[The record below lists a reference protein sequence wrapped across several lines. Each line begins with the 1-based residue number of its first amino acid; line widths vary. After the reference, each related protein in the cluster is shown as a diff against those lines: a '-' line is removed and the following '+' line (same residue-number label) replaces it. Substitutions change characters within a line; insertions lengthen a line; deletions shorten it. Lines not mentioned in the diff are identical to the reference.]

1 MVSAELADLLPPG
14 VMLAIY
20 GSRERPA
27 ENAAGLYEALRFFDD
42 HPVDVI
48 FAEGVREEGIG
59 RALMNR
65 LYKAASSVGEG
76 N

>member
-1 MVSAELADLLPPG
+1 M
-14 VMLAIY
+14 
-20 GSRERPA
+20 RPA
-27 ENAAGLYEALRFFDD
+27 CMKHSVFFDD

-76 N
+76 I

>member
-1 MVSAELADLLPPG
+1 MTIAFWYAWTSLPASAINDAAEAASDL
-14 VMLAIY
+14 
-20 GSRERPA
+20 
-27 ENAAGLYEALRFFDD
+27 
-42 HPVDVI
+42 I

-76 N
+76 M